1 MTAAR
6 DETEAAGA
14 VGVETSAAGNGIA
27 PAWAVVHSDHVDRA
41 GLRWLFERSSC
52 DGNSTRV
59 LV

>member
-6 DETEAAGA
+6 DETRATETEAAGA

-27 PAWAVVHSDHVDRA
+27 PAWEVVHSDHVDRS

-52 DGNSTRV
+52 DGCG
-59 LV
+59 